1 MKAVILDAD
10 TLHPADIDLAPLFAL
25 PLEWQLCPVTPPA
38 DVDARLEGAGIA
50 LTNKVRLDS
59 GHFARHPGLKLVVVL
74 ATGTNNVDLE
84 AARAAG
90 VDVCNVVGYSTP
102 SVVQQT
108 FALMLAL
115 CTRLRELDQAV
126 RAGEWARSPHFCVLD
141 YPSWELAGKTLG
153 IVGYGRLGQGV
164 AAVAQALGMR
174 VLVAE
179 SLSGRPSPEGE
190 RVPLDALLRASD
202 VLSLHC
208 PLSDA
213 TRGLI
218 DRRALALMKPTAL
231 LVNTARGGVVDEA
244 DLLEALLQGRLRGAA
259 LDVLEQEPPAP
270 DHPLLN
276 AGLPQLLVTP
286 HVAWASQ
293 EARQRLVQQAAEV
306 VIAWRQGRPLNKV
319 N

>member
-1 MKAVILDAD
+1 MMKAVILDAD
-10 TLHPADIDLAPLFAL
+10 TLHPADIDLAALQAL
-25 PLEWQLCPVTPPA
+25 PLLWQTFPVTTPEQL
-38 DVDARLEGAGIA
+38 DARLAGVDVV
-50 LTNKVRLDS
+50 LTNKVRLEAA
-59 GHFARHPGLKLVVVL
+59 HFERHPNLKLVVVL
-74 ATGTNNVDLE
+74 ATGTNNIDLA

-115 CTRLRELDQAV
+115 CTRLRELDQSV
-126 RAGEWARSPHFCVLD
+126 RAGDWARSPHFCVLD

-153 IVGYGRLGQGV
+153 VVGYGRLGQGV
-164 AAVAQALGMR
+164 AEVGRVFGMQ

-179 SLSGRPSPEGE
+179 SLSGGDGMG
-190 RVPLDALLRASD
+190 RVPLAHLLRESD
-202 VLSLHC
+202 VVSLHC
-208 PLSDA
+208 PLSEQ

-218 DRRALALMKPTAL
+218 GAEALALMKPTAL
-231 LVNTARGGVVDEA
+231 LINTARGGVVDELA
-244 DLLEALLQGRLRGAA
+244 LLEALRAGHLRGAA
-259 LDVLEQEPPAP
+259 LDVLAQEPPQA
-270 DHPLLN
+270 DHPLLTAN
-276 AGLPQLLVTP
+276 LSNVIVTP

-306 VIAWRQGRPLNKV
+306 ITSWMAGQCMNRV